1 MSGPQVIGLGAV
13 APTAA
18 IVLPNTGVFNY
29 VVFVGIALVVMAF
42 AYFAVRFGK
51 SAAKKATK

>member
-18 IVLPNTGVFNY
+18 IVLPNTSAFNY
-29 VVFVGIALVVMAF
+29 VVFVGIALVVIAF

-51 SAAKKATK
+51 NVAKKAAK